1 MNLNILANLDT
12 LLINSMNT
20 TNYPTKS
27 IHSLLR
33 KIIAHENSVTVNTCG
48 FDSSLCEI
56 PTTESTWE
64 NITAESG
71 DFVKIT
77 SADEE
82 KGVIDIEWA
91 VDYDESYEEAG
102 DAWRF
107 TYRTLIESNDLKQLM
122 YNI

>member
-1 MNLNILANLDT
+1 
-12 LLINSMNT
+12 MNT

-33 KIIAHENSVTVNTCG
+33 KIIAHENSITANICG

-56 PTTESTWE
+56 PTTESTWK
-64 NITAESG
+64 NIEKEG
-71 DFVKIT
+71 DFVKVN

-82 KGVIDIEWA
+82 KGVIDIEWD

-122 YNI
+122 DNI